1 MHTRYSPF
9 LFIIFLF
16 LSACTTFT
24 SVDRLSFMEDHQAKR
39 LLEKAIAG
47 SGGWEAWEQQQRFAF
62 QKDYSLYLENGK
74 VESAAVQQHEYNFGE
89 PLSVN
94 IAWEADKDK
103 HTITFAKGEAIK
115 WKNGLRDSSYAAQ
128 RAMNTVLS
136 STFVMRLPYNLVDPT
151 AKMSYDGIKK
161 ITMGDRE
168 YTVETLI
175 VTYDPTKHENHSTPD
190 TWWLNFDKN
199 TGALLSYEVQHA
211 DHISGVENLS
221 TQQVDGL
228 LMPLERKSYRLNS
241 DGSRQYL
248 RAAYKY
254 SYEPAQSAAK

>member
-1 MHTRYSPF
+1 MHTRLS
-9 LFIIFLF
+9 LSQFIIFLF
-16 LSACTTFT
+16 LLACTPA
-24 SVDRLSFMEDHQAKR
+24 VDRLSFIEDDQAKA

-47 SGGWEAWEQQQRFAF
+47 SGGWEAWDQQQHFAF
-62 QKDYSLYLENGK
+62 QKDYALYLENGEL
-74 VESAAVQQHEYNFGE
+74 ESAAVQQHEYNFVE
-89 PLSVN
+89 PWMVN
-94 IAWEADKDK
+94 IAWEADKEG
-103 HTITFAKGEAIK
+103 HIITLAKGEAIK

-151 AKMSYDGIKK
+151 ANISYDGVKE
-161 ITMGDRE
+161 ITLGGKVH
-168 YTVETLI
+168 TVETLI
-175 VTYDPTKHENHSTPD
+175 VKYDPIKNANHSTPD

-221 TQQVDGL
+221 TQVVNGL
-228 LMPLERKSYRLNS
+228 LMPLERKSYRLNK
-241 DGSRQYL
+241 DGSKQYL

-254 SYEPAQSAAK
+254 SYGLPQSTTK